1 MTIEVD
7 CLLHRN
13 YTHNAHTARQVRSHE
28 LHVFQRVFVKAPGYL
43 GVSFDL
49 LLVSYHHFHYARN
62 PAGQGVVV
70 AAVIGARVSDDNA
83 LVCKLPQKLFCN
95 LRRLAAAFSD
105 LVKRKTVPHLAR
117 KGYVCLLVGHYL
129 GQNPVLRI
137 TGNVWYAGSCFER
150 DLVCKRKNFR
160 SECHSV
166 APSFTLMHI
175 MYKHSCVKNIT
186 FN

>member
-1 MTIEVD
+1 MS
-7 CLLHRN
+7 L
-13 YTHNAHTARQVRSHE
+13 
-28 LHVFQRVFVKAPGYL
+28 
-43 GVSFDL
+43 DL
-49 LLVSYHHFHYARN
+49 LLVSHHHFHYARN
-62 PAGQGVVV
+62 PAGHGVVV

-95 LRRLAAAFSD
+95 LRRLAAAFGD
-105 LVKRKTVPHLAR
+105 LVKRETLPHLAR
-117 KGYVCLLVGHYL
+117 KGYICLLVSHDL
-129 GQNPVLRI
+129 SQDPVFRI
-137 TGNVWYAGSCFER
+137 SRNVRYAGSCFER

-166 APSFTLMHI
+166 APSFTSIHI